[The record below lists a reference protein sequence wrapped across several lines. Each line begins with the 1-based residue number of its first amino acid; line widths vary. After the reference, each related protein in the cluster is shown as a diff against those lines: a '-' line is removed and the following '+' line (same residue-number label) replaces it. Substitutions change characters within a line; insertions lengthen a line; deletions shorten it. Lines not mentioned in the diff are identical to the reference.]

1 MNNEVFYVM
10 SKNIERQELENTMS
24 MKFIWAIAFGSS
36 VGWGA
41 FILPG
46 DWLAQSGTLGA
57 ILGIII
63 GGLLMLII
71 AVAYGALT
79 KKFPVSGGEFAFI
92 YQSFGKYASFI
103 GSWFL
108 VLGYICIVA
117 LNASAFSLLF
127 KFVLPDFLE
136 IGYLYT
142 IAGWDVYIMEVIL
155 STLILAVFAFIS
167 IRGSGLSGVLQF
179 FFCLFMALIVGGLF
193 LTSFFVGDFAFSNAA
208 PVFNEEVGMFT
219 SIILIVA
226 IAPWMYVGFDNIPQ
240 AAEEFKFDAS
250 HTFKLIVFGIIAS
263 ILTYVAM
270 ILTTSWI
277 YKDQNAIDGAT
288 WVTGSVVLESMGI
301 VGMFLLAVAISFG
314 IFTGLNGFYLSSSRL
329 TFALGRANFIPTVFA
344 KLHPRF
350 NTPYIAVIFVFIVT
364 LAAPWLGRTALSWIV
379 DMSSVGV
386 SIAFLGTSLVAVKF
400 FSKRE
405 NKNTMYVVFGALGA
419 LISLVFL
426 ALLLIPSSPAALS
439 MPSYIALLA
448 WIGLG
453 VIFFLFQ
460 FKTLNSMTKKELDF
474 LILKQKPRVK

>member
-1 MNNEVFYVM
+1 MNKEYEIM
-10 SKNIERQELENTMS
+10 AKKIQRQELDSTMS
-24 MKFIWAIAFGSS
+24 KRFVWAIAFGSS

-46 DWLAQSGTLGA
+46 DWLTQSGTLGA
-57 ILGIII
+57 TLGIII
-63 GGLLMLII
+63 GGLLMLVI

-79 KKFPVSGGEFAFI
+79 QKFPVSGGEFAFI

-136 IGYLYT
+136 VGYLYT
-142 IAGWDVYIMEVIL
+142 LAGWDVYIMEVIL
-155 STLILAVFAFIS
+155 STLILLVFAFIS
-167 IRGSGLSGVLQF
+167 IRGAGLSGQLQF
-179 FFCLFMALIVGGLF
+179 YFCLFMGLVVGGLF
-193 LTSFFVGDFAFSNAA
+193 LASFFVGDFSFSNAK
-208 PVFNEEVGMFT
+208 PGFNDEIGMVT

-250 HTFKLIVFGIIAS
+250 HTFRLIVFGVVAS

-277 YKDQNAIDGAT
+277 YEDQNAIDGAT

-301 VGMFLLAVAISFG
+301 LGMFLLAIAISFG

-329 TFALGRANFIPTVFA
+329 TFALGRAKFIPEVFA

-350 NTPYIAVIFVFIVT
+350 NTPYIAVIFVLIVT

-386 SIAFLGTSLVAVKF
+386 SIAFFATSMVAVKF
-400 FSKRE
+400 FSQPQ
-405 NKNTMYVVFGALGA
+405 NKNKVYVVFGALGA
-419 LISLVFL
+419 IISLVFL

-439 MPSYIALLA
+439 IPSYIALA
-448 WIGLG
+448 VWMVLG
-453 VIFFLFQ
+453 AIFFAIQ
-460 FKTLNSMTKKELDF
+460 YRTLNKLTKQELDF